1 VFIYSAGIE
10 LVLAR
15 QALCHLS
22 CVPSSLLLYLGE
34 ALEFLS
40 GTGFGPPMDACLV
53 AGIIEHTTIG
63 LFVEGG
69 GGLTNYL
76 PRLALNCHFSH
87 LCLLSS
93 WDYKGVP
100 PHTTSFFHF

>member
-1 VFIYSAGIE
+1 LPPSSILFVNFTRVFIYSAGIE

-63 LFVEGG
+63 LFVEVGG
-69 GGLTNYL
+69 VVSLIIC
-76 PRLALNCHFSH
+76 PD
-87 LCLLSS
+87 
-93 WDYKGVP
+93 WP
-100 PHTTSFFHF
+100 